1 MCIRDRNKR
10 DNRMRKPQL
19 VDYMLL
25 TLLSLIWASAFFN
38 IKIATYSFGPITIG
52 FLRSFLGA
60 IPVLIL
66 CFYKNIKIEAFSK
79 DWKWFAIIGLV
90 NLVIPFILIS
100 YGVNFVQSN
109 LAAILMSTTP
119 LSSTVLAHFFL
130 KGEKFNLLKTIGLLI
145 GFSGI
150 VFLFSDDFL
159 INENNFVAAL
169 LILLGST
176 CYVIGGVITLK
187 ISNKENENV
196 TGSILIWST
205 IILLPF
211 SIIFEKP
218 WMLNPSTDSIISV
231 IYLGIFPTG
240 IAWLLRFRIL
250 KTNGLIFH
258 SQVSYI
264 IPIFGIILGY
274 IFLNEIIT
282 SKIIVALIAVFIGIY
297 LAKYIPINTAIR
309 ATIILD
315 VIISFRNMYPKIIPN
330 IGIIY
335 ETCEWNIRPFVF
347 KILNLNNHAIPV
359 GNIPKYITD
368 IMESVEGFNI
378 HGFSKIIENGRSIIV
393 DQIKIEP
400 VTFSFSLLLIFKVIT
415 PPIT

>member
-1 MCIRDRNKR
+1 
-10 DNRMRKPQL
+10 MRQPKL
-19 VDYMLL
+19 LDYLL
-25 TLLSLIWASAFFN
+25 LILLALIWASAFFN
-38 IKIATYSFGPITIG
+38 IKIATYSFGPITIA
-52 FLRSFLGA
+52 FLRVFFGA
-60 IPVLIL
+60 IPVLLL
-66 CFYKNIKIEAFSK
+66 CYYKKIEIEAFSK
-79 DWKWFAIIGLV
+79 DWYWFALIGFI
-90 NLVIPFILIS
+90 NLVAPFFLIA
-100 YGVNFVQSN
+100 YGIKSVQSN

-150 VFLFSDDFL
+150 VFLFSDNFL
-159 INENNFVAAL
+159 INENNFLAAL

-196 TGSILIWST
+196 TSSILIWST
-205 IILLPF
+205 IILFPF
-211 SIIFEKP
+211 TLIFEKP
-218 WMLNPSTDSIISV
+218 WTLNPSMDSIISV

-297 LAKYIPINTAIR
+297 LARKADYKN
-309 ATIILD
+309 
-315 VIISFRNMYPKIIPN
+315 
-330 IGIIY
+330 
-335 ETCEWNIRPFVF
+335 
-347 KILNLNNHAIPV
+347 
-359 GNIPKYITD
+359 
-368 IMESVEGFNI
+368 
-378 HGFSKIIENGRSIIV
+378 
-393 DQIKIEP
+393 
-400 VTFSFSLLLIFKVIT
+400 VT
-415 PPIT
+415 